1 MSATTQSS
9 YQPEPLEL
17 PFELA
22 EPPRFRVALIAEPSY
37 SEGDGDPGLTQPQA
51 VVSWLAPR
59 IVAYPQEIMA
69 AIAVDTRNQAI
80 GWTECYRGTLSRAAV
95 EPRLLLQFALGLN
108 AAGIIIAHTHPSGDP
123 TPSAEDIAFTRR
135 LAEAGELVGVRL
147 VDHLI
152 IGSSDRWLSLKQRGA
167 F

>member
-1 MSATTQSS
+1 MPATQSS
-9 YQPEPLEL
+9 YQPQALGL

-22 EPPRFRVALIAEPSY
+22 EPPRFRVALVAEPHY
-37 SEGDGDPGLTQPQA
+37 CDGDGDPGLTRPQA
-51 VVSWLAPR
+51 VVRWLAPR
-59 IVAYPQEIMA
+59 ITVYPQEIMA
-69 AIAVDTRNQAI
+69 AVAVDTRNQAI
-80 GWTECYRGTLSRAAV
+80 GWAECYRGTLSRTAV

-123 TPSAEDIAFTRR
+123 TPSAEDLAFTRR
-135 LAEAGELVGVRL
+135 LAEAGELLGVRL

-152 IGSSDRWLSLKQRGA
+152 IGSSDRWISLKQRGG